1 MGKRWR
7 LEASLPPGTAQSR
20 QTCPFRRSC
29 SQQEASPCL
38 PGSLAPA
45 TSIPLISGRLPS
57 SAWIPGWGVPQPGA
71 ACLSPP
77 HSLLLSVL
85 SSPSS
90 DPQTGEACGH
100 HSTTISV
107 GLVPCSEPGTWAAKS
122 DTPAPCSQGACVL
135 LGPKEDN
142 PEPRGS
148 VTCRG
153 AQSPTGAEPTR
164 EHTSCAPCPTPSGF
178 LCVPGA
184 PEHWQA
190 GVCKSVT
197 SLLGRHRLPG
207 HPQLRGDGSDN
218 GVPTSGST
226 TAPWGPP
233 ARPAWVPCPLSSSLL
248 LPSPSATP

>member
-1 MGKRWR
+1 M
-7 LEASLPPGTAQSR
+7 
-20 QTCPFRRSC
+20 
-29 SQQEASPCL
+29 
-38 PGSLAPA
+38 
-45 TSIPLISGRLPS
+45 
-57 SAWIPGWGVPQPGA
+57 GVPQPGA

-107 GLVPCSEPGTWAAKS
+107 GLVTCSEPGTWAAKS
-122 DTPAPCSQGACVL
+122 DTPAPCSQGARVL
-135 LGPKEDN
+135 LGPEEDN

-190 GVCKSVT
+190 GVCKSVS
-197 SLLGRHRLPG
+197 SLLGCHRLPG

-226 TAPWGPP
+226 TTPWGPP